1 MPGLWK
7 ISIIHVKGIHESAKN
22 KTQENKLQIGFVSQ
36 GNWGF
41 VSNDY
46 RVLLKESTKITII
59 RQISV
64 VMKSSD
70 YD

>member
-7 ISIIHVKGIHESAKN
+7 ISIIHVKGINESAKN
-22 KTQENKLQIGFVSQ
+22 KKQVNKLQTGIVSQ

-46 RVLLKESTKITII
+46 RVLLKETIKITII

-64 VMKSSD
+64 VMNSD